1 LIFNAFD
8 LDNKS
13 FNHKNI
19 TLILQTLKAIIMKT
33 KFLIILSTLT
43 FSFANAQEVEA
54 QEEMNSA
61 KGVTFQKGDMFL
73 EGSIKIST
81 GGDQDYYGFSP
92 KFGYLLNDK
101 FAVGAKLDYAS
112 NEIESTDTKIN
123 VFGVGAFARY
133 YFLEL
138 DKKRFKAFAEA
149 GLGFGRNKTE
159 IAGIEDT
166 DNSITAD
173 ITVGL
178 NYFVTKNIAV
188 TFTLANVLSYN
199 SVSPEDGP
207 SSDTFNLNINLF
219 ENIFDQPQFG
229 LLYRF

>member
-1 LIFNAFD
+1 
-8 LDNKS
+8 
-13 FNHKNI
+13 
-19 TLILQTLKAIIMKT
+19 MKT
-33 KFLIILSTLT
+33 RFFIILSMLT
-43 FSFANAQEVEA
+43 FSFANAQQDEVDAET
-54 QEEMNSA
+54 NSA
-61 KGVTFQKGDMFL
+61 KGITFEKGDMFL

-81 GGDQDYYGFSP
+81 GGETDYYGFSP

-101 FAVGAKLDYAS
+101 FAVGAKLDYS
-112 NEIESTDTKIN
+112 SKKEETVPETKTN

-149 GLGFGRNKTE
+149 GLGFGSNKTKIE
-159 IAGIEDT
+159 GIEDDT

-188 TFTLANVLSYN
+188 TFTLANVLAYN
-199 SVSPEDGP
+199 SVSPENGP

>member
-1 LIFNAFD
+1 
-8 LDNKS
+8 
-13 FNHKNI
+13 
-19 TLILQTLKAIIMKT
+19 MKT
-33 KFLIILSTLT
+33 KFFVILSMLT
-43 FSFANAQEVEA
+43 FSFANAQQQEVDS
-54 QEEMNSA
+54 EMNSA
-61 KGVTFQKGDMFL
+61 KGITFEKGDMFL

-81 GGDQDYYGFSP
+81 GGETDYYGFSP

-101 FAVGAKLDYAS
+101 FAVGAKLDYS
-112 NEIESTDTKIN
+112 SKKEETVPETKTN

-149 GLGFGRNKTE
+149 GLGFGSNKTKIE
-159 IAGIEDT
+159 GIEDDT

-188 TFTLANVLSYN
+188 TFTLANVLAYN
-199 SVSPEDGP
+199 SVSPENGP

>member
-1 LIFNAFD
+1 MLLTGKCFKI
-8 LDNKS
+8 
-13 FNHKNI
+13 KNI
-19 TLILQTLKAIIMKT
+19 TLILQTLKAFIMKT
-33 KFLIILSTLT
+33 KFLFILSLLT
-43 FSFANAQEVEA
+43 FSFANAQQVDA
-54 QEEMNSA
+54 DEEMNSA
-61 KGVTFQKGDMFL
+61 KGITFQNGDMFL

-81 GGDQDYYGFSP
+81 GGEEDYYGFSP
-92 KFGYLLNDK
+92 KFGYFLNDK
-101 FAVGAKLDYAS
+101 FAVGAKVDYAS
-112 NEIESTDTKIN
+112 IEEEATDTKTN

-138 DKKRFKAFAEA
+138 DKKRFKAFGEA

-159 IAGIEDT
+159 VLGVEDT

-173 ITVGL
+173 LTIGL
-178 NYFVTKNIAV
+178 NYFITKNVAV
-188 TFTLANVLSYN
+188 TFTLANVLAYN
-199 SVSPEDGP
+199 SVSPENGP

>member
-1 LIFNAFD
+1 
-8 LDNKS
+8 
-13 FNHKNI
+13 
-19 TLILQTLKAIIMKT
+19 M
-33 KFLIILSTLT
+33 LT
-43 FSFANAQEVEA
+43 FSFANAQQEEVDS
-54 QEEMNSA
+54 EMNSA
-61 KGVTFQKGDMFL
+61 KGVTFQSGDMFL

-81 GGDQDYYGFSP
+81 GGDADYYGFSP

-101 FAVGAKLDYAS
+101 FAVGAKLNYSS
-112 NEIESTDTKIN
+112 NKVETTQVETN

-138 DKKRFKAFAEA
+138 DKKRLKTYAEA
-149 GLGFGRNKTE
+149 GLGFGRNKTD
-159 IAGIEDT
+159 IPNVGSDT
-166 DNSITAD
+166 DNSLTAD

-188 TFTLANVLSYN
+188 TFVLANMLSYN
-199 SVSPEDGP
+199 SVSPENGP
-207 SSDTFNLNINLF
+207 SSDTFQLNINLF

>member
-1 LIFNAFD
+1 
-8 LDNKS
+8 
-13 FNHKNI
+13 
-19 TLILQTLKAIIMKT
+19 MKT
-33 KFLIILSTLT
+33 KFFIILSMLT
-43 FSFANAQEVEA
+43 FSFANAQQDEVDS
-54 QEEMNSA
+54 EMNSA

-81 GGDQDYYGFSP
+81 GGETDYYGFNP

-101 FAVGAKLDYAS
+101 FAVGGKLNYS
-112 NEIESTDTKIN
+112 NEKEEALETETN

-149 GLGFGRNKTE
+149 GLGFGRNKTQFE
-159 IAGIEDT
+159 GIEDT

-188 TFTLANVLSYN
+188 TFTLANILAYN
-199 SVSPEDGP
+199 SVSPENGE

>member
-1 LIFNAFD
+1 
-8 LDNKS
+8 
-13 FNHKNI
+13 
-19 TLILQTLKAIIMKT
+19 MKT
-33 KFLIILSTLT
+33 KFFILLSMLT
-43 FSFANAQEVEA
+43 FSFANAQQEEVDS
-54 QEEMNSA
+54 EMNSA
-61 KGVTFQKGDMFL
+61 KGVTFQSGDMFL

-81 GGDQDYYGFSP
+81 GGDADYYGFSP

-101 FAVGAKLDYAS
+101 FAVGAKLNYSS
-112 NEIESTDTKIN
+112 NKVETTQVETN

-138 DKKRFKAFAEA
+138 DKKRLKTYAEA
-149 GLGFGRNKTE
+149 GLGFGRNKTD
-159 IAGIEDT
+159 IPNVGSDT
-166 DNSITAD
+166 DNSLTAD

-188 TFTLANVLSYN
+188 TFVLANMLSYN
-199 SVSPEDGP
+199 SVSPENGP
-207 SSDTFNLNINLF
+207 SSDTFQLNINLF

>member
-1 LIFNAFD
+1 MD
-8 LDNKS
+8 
-13 FNHKNI
+13 
-19 TLILQTLKAIIMKT
+19 
-33 KFLIILSTLT
+33 
-43 FSFANAQEVEA
+43 
-54 QEEMNSA
+54 SA
-61 KGVTFQKGDMFL
+61 KGVTFQNGDMFL

-81 GGDQDYYGFSP
+81 GGETDYYGFSP
-92 KFGYLLNDK
+92 KFGYFLNDK
-101 FAVGAKLDYAS
+101 VAVGAKLNYS
-112 NEIESTDTKIN
+112 SEKEETVPETKTN

-149 GLGFGRNKTE
+149 GLGFGRNKIE
-159 IAGIEDT
+159 IGDASDT
-166 DNSITAD
+166 DNSVTAD

-188 TFTLANVLSYN
+188 TFTLANVLAYN
-199 SVSPEDGP
+199 SVSPENGA

>member
-1 LIFNAFD
+1 
-8 LDNKS
+8 
-13 FNHKNI
+13 
-19 TLILQTLKAIIMKT
+19 M
-33 KFLIILSTLT
+33 LT
-43 FSFANAQEVEA
+43 FSFANAQQEEVDS
-54 QEEMNSA
+54 EMNSA
-61 KGVTFQKGDMFL
+61 RGVTFQSGDMFL

-81 GGDQDYYGFSP
+81 GGDADYYGFSP

-101 FAVGAKLDYAS
+101 FAVGAKLNYAS
-112 NEIESTDTKIN
+112 NKVETTQVETN

-138 DKKRFKAFAEA
+138 DKKRLKTYAEA
-149 GLGFGRNKTE
+149 GLGFGRNKTD
-159 IAGIEDT
+159 IPNVGSDT
-166 DNSITAD
+166 DNSLTAD

-188 TFTLANVLSYN
+188 TFVLANMLSYN

-207 SSDTFNLNINLF
+207 SSDTFQLNINLF

>member
-1 LIFNAFD
+1 
-8 LDNKS
+8 
-13 FNHKNI
+13 
-19 TLILQTLKAIIMKT
+19 MKT
-33 KFLIILSTLT
+33 KFFIILSMLT
-43 FSFANAQEVEA
+43 FSFANAQQTEA
-54 QEEMNSA
+54 EAETEMNSA
-61 KGVTFQKGDMFL
+61 KGITFEKGDMFL

-81 GGDQDYYGFSP
+81 GGESDYYGFSP

-101 FAVGAKLDYAS
+101 FAVGAKLNYSSEKEEAVPQ
-112 NEIESTDTKIN
+112 TKTN

-149 GLGFGRNKTE
+149 GLGFGSNKTK
-159 IAGIEDT
+159 ITGIEDDT

-188 TFTLANVLSYN
+188 TFTLANVLAYN
-199 SVSPEDGP
+199 SVSPENGP